1 MRIAGIILIAL
12 GIAALLVGGLSYTKK
27 ETVVDAGPVE
37 VSTSSRETLPLPPIF
52 GIVAIV
58 AGAGMVYAG
67 RSKG

>member
-1 MRIAGIILIAL
+1 MRIAGIILIVL
-12 GIAALLVGGLSYTKK
+12 GIAALVVQGLSYTRR
-27 ETVVDAGPVE
+27 ETVLDAGPVE
-37 VSTSSRETLPLPPIF
+37 VSRSTRETLPLPPIV